1 MECALPSSVNPSQTD
16 QAAHAPSIGARVM
29 TFLGSGRGDHVAM
42 GLSGLC
48 VVHCIAS
55 ALLITT
61 MASAGAALLHPA
73 VHEIGLLLA
82 VLLGAL
88 VLGVGMA
95 RHRRIR
101 PALLGGIGLAIMGA
115 ALFVPHGMPEIICTI
130 AGVVILALG
139 HRINQQSV
147 RQAC

>member
-1 MECALPSSVNPSQTD
+1 MPPSVSLCKTEPAALR
-16 QAAHAPSIGARVM
+16 PSIGARLLA
-29 TFLGSGRGDHVAM
+29 FLRSGRGDHLAI

-82 VLLGAL
+82 FLLGAL

-95 RHRRIR
+95 RHRRLK
-101 PALLGGIGLAIMGA
+101 PAILGGIGLATMGA
-115 ALFVPHGMPEIICTI
+115 ALFVPHGLPEILCTI
-130 AGVVILALG
+130 AGVVILAFG
-139 HRINQQSV
+139 HKVNQRAV